1 MATKFGSMITYCDPT
16 RKVTWPFDLLVLQDH
31 LTNYKQYMFTTRV
44 AMATKL
50 SRMVAYLD
58 GLFTIKSHYP
68 LVQTKAKLKP
78 YLYY

>member
-1 MATKFGSMITYCDPT
+1 
-16 RKVTWPFDLLVLQDH
+16 
-31 LTNYKQYMFTTRV
+31 MFTTRV

-58 GLFTIKSHYP
+58 GLFAIKSHDS

-78 YLYY
+78 YLYYSSLKFLSI

>member
-1 MATKFGSMITYCDPT
+1 
-16 RKVTWPFDLLVLQDH
+16 
-31 LTNYKQYMFTTRV
+31 MFTIRV

-58 GLFTIKSHYP
+58 GLFTIKSHDP
-68 LVQTKAKLKP
+68 LLQTKAKLKP